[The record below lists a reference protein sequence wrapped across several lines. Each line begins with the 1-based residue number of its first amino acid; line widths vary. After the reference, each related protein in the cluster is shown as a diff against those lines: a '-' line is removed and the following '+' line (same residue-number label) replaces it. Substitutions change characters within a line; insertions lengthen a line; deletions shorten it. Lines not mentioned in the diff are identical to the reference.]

1 MRLSSAAAAA
11 LVAAVVGGGPL
22 SAQDP
27 LVYRACLSQCR
38 EFKDRG
44 CCHEVCSYNACI
56 AHNTKASRGHGTSR
70 GAIRTDETDPGA
82 WSAAMAACQPWIE
95 ILKDCHA
102 GTPGTPPAA
111 QATPTPTPAPTPPPL
126 DGRLAL
132 RRVGDPKPTPPGGS
146 WVTVASGRMV
156 LRGYGYD
163 GSYQWSEPPVE
174 IGENGAAIT
183 LEVTA
188 RCSQGQ
194 RLATGLTV
202 SGGLG
207 LVAGDQ
213 APAGRI
219 DFPANC
225 DASPG
230 GPGPSEARAGASV
243 RLLPPKGAARGSKFS
258 VTFGAFWGASV
269 EYWYEVV
276 GP

>member
-11 LVAAVVGGGPL
+11 LVAAVVGPGTTA
-22 SAQDP
+22 AQDP

-56 AHNTKASRGHGTSR
+56 AHNTKASRGHGTAQR
-70 GAIRTDETDPGA
+70 GMRTDESDPGA

-102 GTPGTPPAA
+102 GTPGTAPATA
-111 QATPTPTPAPTPPPL
+111 PTPAAKPAL
-126 DGRLAL
+126 EGRLAL
-132 RRVGDPKPTPPGGS
+132 RRVGAPEPTPAGGS
-146 WVTVASGRMV
+146 WVTVASGNML
-156 LRGYGYD
+156 LRGHGYE
-163 GSYQWSEPPVE
+163 GHYTWNEPPAE
-174 IGENGAAIT
+174 IGENGVSIAV
-183 LEVTA
+183 EVTA
-188 RCSQGQ
+188 GCSLGQ

-202 SGGLG
+202 SGSLG
-207 LVAGDQ
+207 LVA
-213 APAGRI
+213 AGASQPQGRL

-230 GPGPSEARAGASV
+230 GPGPATARGGAAF
-243 RLLPPKGAARGSKFS
+243 RLLPPKGAARGSKYF
-258 VTFGAFWGASV
+258 VKFGAFWGAEV
-269 EYWYEVV
+269 VYTYEVV